1 MSGVE
6 RVAGLRS
13 MTGFGNAAFEL
24 GGVAFEVEV
33 RTVNHR
39 HLDLRLKL
47 PRQFSQAETAVRAC
61 VPQYIGRGKVDL
73 TVNLAS
79 GAAPVSQLEIDDQV
93 VRQYVDA
100 ARTLGDAYG
109 VPGQLDVTA
118 LIAMPGV
125 TRFVEPGF
133 DEAEV
138 NETICAAVGEALAGV
153 DTVRCTEGL
162 AILKDFEGRL
172 AHVAELVERFAE
184 RGDVVREA
192 AKERLRK
199 RASQLEAETGVADE
213 ARLHQE
219 IVIAA
224 DRLDINEEIARLRSH
239 VEQFHAIVAAA
250 GPDSMVGRRLD
261 FLLQE
266 LGREAN
272 TVGSKANDAAL
283 AHDVVELKTELER
296 IREQVQNVE

>member
-1 MSGVE
+1 MSDVK
-6 RVAGLRS
+6 RTAGLRS
-13 MTGFGNAAFEL
+13 MTGFGSAAFEL
-24 GGVAFEVEV
+24 GGVSFEVEV

-47 PRQFSQAETAVRAC
+47 PRQFSQCEAGVRAC
-61 VPQYIGRGKVDL
+61 VPRYIGRGKVDL
-73 TVNLAS
+73 TVNLGS
-79 GAAPVSQLEIDDQV
+79 GAAPVSQLEIDGQV
-93 VRQYVDA
+93 VEQYVDA
-100 ARTLGDAYG
+100 ARTLGDSYG
-109 VPGQLDVTA
+109 VPGQLDVTT
-118 LIAMPGV
+118 LIGMPGV

-133 DEAEV
+133 DEPEV
-138 NETICAAVGEALAGV
+138 NETVCGAVAKALAGV
-153 DTVRCTEGL
+153 DDARCTEGGS
-162 AILKDFEGRL
+162 ILKDFEGRL
-172 AHVAELVERFAE
+172 AHVAELVECFAE

-199 RASQLEAETGVADE
+199 RASQLEVETGVVDE
-213 ARLHQE
+213 GRLHQE

-224 DRLDINEEIARLRSH
+224 DRLDISEEIARLRSH
-239 VEQFHAIVAAA
+239 IEQFYAIVASA
-250 GPDSMVGRRLD
+250 GPESMVGRRLD